1 MENIQLLT
9 NSNDIAVFLVQFR
22 IVEILFSTKTEVC
35 KVKFGEFAKEQS
47 RIFSQR
53 VPRRDSVDKDINRGD
68 KSRPE
73 QLNTL
78 TAARILLA

>member
-22 IVEILFSTKTEVC
+22 IVEMLFSTKIKVC
-35 KVKFGEFAKEQS
+35 KVKKERS

-53 VPRRDSVDKDINRGD
+53 VPRRDSVDKDGGD

-73 QLNTL
+73 QTEH
-78 TAARILLA
+78 IHSC